1 MGGNFRATRPT
12 PDSAVSPNI
21 GRPPINTWTDA
32 MSHGALIAIDRATGD
47 RKWTFPMYDLTESG
61 VMTTASDLVFTG
73 GRDGFLMALDARTG
87 ELLWKVNLSSAQMR
101 SAPITYMVDGRQ
113 YISYISGNVLMT
125 FGLRE

>member
-12 PDSAVSPNI
+12 PESAVSPNI

-32 MSHGALIAIDRATGD
+32 MSHGALIALDPSTGD

-73 GRDGFLMALDARTG
+73 GRDGFLMALDARSG

-113 YISYISGNVLMT
+113 YLSYISGNVLMT